1 MSQLKSAAAGGP
13 TGEVS
18 FPSKLGFVAPLTAE
32 RLYRPADL
40 SGVDFESTAD
50 LAAIV
55 EPMGQRRA
63 LDAIDFG
70 TQIDRP
76 GFNVFAIV

>member
-1 MSQLKSAAAGGP
+1 
-13 TGEVS
+13 VS
-18 FPSKLGFVAPLTAE
+18 FPSTSGFVAPLTAE